1 MKHLIVACAAAF
13 ALAACGQSA
22 EAPTE
27 EAAAPAAPA
36 SLMEE
41 VQAMAADQQPVF
53 AWQQLTAYQGA
64 HPEAQ
69 PPCTSIRAADARG
82 TVPPNIAPD
91 SIYAPYVG
99 ALVFAIQCG
108 PQLTQV
114 RSNPA
119 EHWLVIF
126 PPGATEVTVLNCA
139 DGTADRC
146 ASRTLP
152 VVDAMPTPAPAT
164 TP

>member
-1 MKHLIVACAAAF
+1 MKKLILASAALF
-13 ALAACGQSA
+13 ALAACGPAA

-36 SLMEE
+36 SLMEQ
-41 VQAMAADQQPVF
+41 VQAMAPEDQPVF
-53 AWQQLTAYQGA
+53 AWTQLTAYQGT

-69 PPCTSIRAADARG
+69 PPCTSIRAAEARG
-82 TVPPNIAPD
+82 IVPPNIAPD
-91 SIYAPYVG
+91 SIYAPHVG

-114 RSNPA
+114 RSDPA
-119 EHWLVIF
+119 EHWLVVFAPDAIEAAVF
-126 PPGATEVTVLNCA
+126 NCA
-139 DGTADRC
+139 DGTTDRC
-146 ASRTLP
+146 AARTLP
-152 VVDAMPTPAPAT
+152 IVDVMPTPAPAA

>member
-1 MKHLIVACAAAF
+1 MKKLILAAATAF
-13 ALAACGQSA
+13 ALAACGQPAS

-27 EAAAPAAPA
+27 EAAPAAPA
-36 SLMEE
+36 SLIEQI
-41 VQAMAADQQPVF
+41 QAMSPDQQPVF

-69 PPCTSIRAADARG
+69 PPCTSIRAAEARG
-82 TVPPNIAPD
+82 VVPPNIDPE
-91 SIYAPYVG
+91 SIYAGHVG
-99 ALVFAIQCG
+99 SLVFAIQCG

-114 RSNPA
+114 RSDPA

-126 PPGATEVTVLNCA
+126 APGATEAAVLNCA
-139 DGTADRC
+139 EGTRDRC
-146 ASRTLP
+146 SARTLP
-152 VVDAMPTPAPAT
+152 TVDAMPTPAPAA

>member
-1 MKHLIVACAAAF
+1 MKKLILAAVASF
-13 ALAACGQSA
+13 ALAACGQPAS

-27 EAAAPAAPA
+27 EAAPAAPE
-36 SLMEE
+36 SLMEQI
-41 VQAMAADQQPVF
+41 QAMAPDQQPVF

-69 PPCTSIRAADARG
+69 PPCTSIRAAEARG
-82 TVPPNIAPD
+82 IVPPNIDPA
-91 SIYAPYVG
+91 SIYAG
-99 ALVFAIQCG
+99 HAGSLVFAIQCG

-114 RSNPA
+114 RSDPA

-126 PPGATEVTVLNCA
+126 APGATEAAVLNCA
-139 DGTADRC
+139 DGTRDRC
-146 ASRTLP
+146 AGRTFP
-152 VVDAMPTPAPAT
+152 TVDAMPTPAPAA

>member
-1 MKHLIVACAAAF
+1 MKKPILAAVAAF

-27 EAAAPAAPA
+27 EAAPAAPE
-36 SLMEE
+36 SLMEQI
-41 VQAMAADQQPVF
+41 QAMAPDQQPVF

-69 PPCTSIRAADARG
+69 PPCTSIRSAEARG
-82 TVPPNIAPD
+82 IVPPNIAPD
-91 SIYAPYVG
+91 SIYAAHAG
-99 ALVFAIQCG
+99 SLVFAIQCG

-114 RSNPA
+114 RSDPA

-126 PPGATEVTVLNCA
+126 APGATEAAVQNCA
-139 DGTADRC
+139 EGTRDLC
-146 ASRTLP
+146 AGRTFTT
-152 VVDAMPTPAPAT
+152 VDAMPTPAPAA